1 MSRIEGTKFGSVIID
16 GKTYEDVLIIEGKV
30 LKRDKDK
37 IRAIYGTSHVVRKEE
52 AEELLKGNPEV
63 VIIGTGQYG
72 SLSVDPEVASLIREA
87 GAELVTLETP
97 KAIQKFNELVAIKRA
112 NALLHVTC

>member
-1 MSRIEGTKFGSVIID
+1 MLRIEGTKFGSVTID
-16 GKTYEDVLIIEGKV
+16 GETYEDVLIVEGKV
-30 LKRDKDK
+30 LRRDKDK

-52 AEELLKGNPEV
+52 TEELLKGNPEV

-87 GAELVTLETP
+87 GAELIALETP
-97 KAIQKFNELVAIKRA
+97 KAIQKFNEISTTKHT